1 MKNTTLGILGG
12 GQLGSLLASA
22 AKKIGI
28 KTIIFCDDINA
39 PAQKFSDDFIFGE
52 YHNQKKIDEFIKK
65 VDIVTFEFENIPY
78 DILKKIDKE

>member
-28 KTIIFCDDINA
+28 KTIIFCDDISA

-52 YHNQKKIDEFIKK
+52 YHNQKKINEFIKK
-65 VDIVTFEFENIPY
+65 VDIVTSVSYTHLTLPT
-78 DILKKIDKE
+78 KA

>member
-1 MKNTTLGILGG
+1 MKKTTLGILGG

-28 KTIIFCDDINA
+28 KTIIFCDDVNA

-52 YHNQKKIDEFIKK
+52 YHNQKKL
-65 VDIVTFEFENIPY
+65 TNL
-78 DILKKIDKE
+78 LKKLT